1 MKIQPFKVEEWM
13 NAYEDSAIYNI
24 AETCVDPLS
33 IRELFELTATDIE
46 DFTER
51 IFERPLT
58 YGAITGSHSFKIGIC
73 KLYRSLKPDNILLT
87 HGAAGANH
95 LVFYALTE
103 PGDHVISV
111 KPTYQQLYSIPESF
125 GAEVQILKL
134 RRESN
139 YLPDLAELKE
149 MIRPDTKLICLNNPN
164 NPTGALIPNEML
176 RKVVEMAENVGAY
189 VLCDEVYRGLNQNH
203 EYTESVAD
211 LYERGISVGSMSKI
225 FSLSGLR
232 LGWIATHNQEV
243 IKACFSHRDYSLIS
257 CGILDEAVASEALKN
272 GSAVFNRNLT
282 RIRENLAI
290 LDSWIREQ
298 PHVSYIKPRAGTTAL
313 IHYDFD
319 IPSYDFCKQ
328 LLDKTGVFLTPGAC
342 FDEEYCFRIGY
353 ACATQTLKDGLQ
365 KLTEFTGGLSKNDA
379 IS

>member
-13 NAYEDSAIYNI
+13 NAYEDAAIYNI

-46 DFTER
+46 EFTR
-51 IFERPLT
+51 NISNRQLT
-58 YGAITGSHSFKIGIC
+58 YGAITGSYSFKTGVC
-73 KLYRSLKPDNILLT
+73 QLYRSLKPDDILTT

-95 LVFYALTE
+95 LVFYALIE

-134 RRESN
+134 RREKN
-139 YLPDLAELKE
+139 YLPDLDELE
-149 MIRPDTKLICLNNPN
+149 RMIRSDTKLICLNNPN

-176 RKVVEMAENVGAY
+176 RKIVEMAEKVGAY
-189 VLCDEVYRGLNQNH
+189 VLCDEVYRGLNQKPECSN
-203 EYTESVAD
+203 SIAD

-232 LGWIATHNQEV
+232 LGWIATHDQEI

-272 GSAVFNRNLT
+272 GSAVFNRNLA

-290 LDSWIREQ
+290 LDGWIKEQ
-298 PHVSYIKPRAGTTAL
+298 PHIRYVKPQAGTTAL

-319 IPSYDFCKQ
+319 LPSYDFCKQ
-328 LLDKTGVFLTPGAC
+328 LLEKTGVFLTPGAC

-353 ACATQTLKDGLQ
+353 ACATQTLKDGLR
-365 KLTEFTGGLSKNDA
+365 KMTEFITELSEDGV
-379 IS
+379 IL